1 MKVLK
6 TDRKLQEGIMV
17 EDMKQGKDN
26 VIIREGKK
34 YTLNKTK
41 KKELNLIVDEV
52 ETYFTTFAKLKKK
65 NKKKKSTHPKHAK
78 SSLYSK

>member
-17 EDMKQGKDN
+17 EDMKQEKDN

-41 KKELNLIVDEV
+41 KKESNLIVDEV
-52 ETYFTTFAKLKKK
+52 ETYFTTFAKL
-65 NKKKKSTHPKHAK
+65 
-78 SSLYSK
+78 

>member
-41 KKELNLIVDEV
+41 KKESNLIVDEV
-52 ETYFTTFAKLKKK
+52 ETYFTTFAKL
-65 NKKKKSTHPKHAK
+65 
-78 SSLYSK
+78 